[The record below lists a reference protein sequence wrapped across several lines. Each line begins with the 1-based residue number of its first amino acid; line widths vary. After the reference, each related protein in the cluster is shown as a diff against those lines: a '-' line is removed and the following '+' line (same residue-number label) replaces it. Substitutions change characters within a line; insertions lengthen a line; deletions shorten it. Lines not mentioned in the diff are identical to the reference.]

1 MVDVEG
7 RALCPG
13 SIPGVPITLPEV
25 DLAQSITADGRLRN
39 NVQEDCKMQNYEQIL
54 AELGIEIPEDKK
66 ADLKKK
72 FDENYRTKADY
83 DKAIIKRDEYKASL
97 DDVQTQLEEFKD
109 VDDLKTQISTL
120 TTQLANEKKAH
131 DDDTRKAALEKTVD
145 EFFATVDEKGEKVYD
160 FLNDITANH
169 YREELSKALDSDS
182 AKGKSI
188 ADIFKGMIT
197 DADGKQK
204 AGIFVD
210 KQQVAAQQ
218 NAAKFTKPAQQSGAS
233 GQKYTMSQLMKM
245 KNENP
250 DLDISQYMQ

>member
-1 MVDVEG
+1 
-7 RALCPG
+7 
-13 SIPGVPITLPEV
+13 
-25 DLAQSITADGRLRN
+25 
-39 NVQEDCKMQNYEQIL
+39 MQNYEQIL
-54 AELGIEIPEDKK
+54 TEFGIEIPEDKK

-83 DKAIIKRDEYKASL
+83 DKAIAKRDEYKTSL
-97 DDVQTQLEEFKD
+97 DDVQKQLEEFND
-109 VDDLKTQISTL
+109 VDVNDLKTQISTL
-120 TTQLANEKKAH
+120 TTQLADEKKAH

-145 EFFATVDEKGEKVYD
+145 EFFSSVDEKGEKVYD

-169 YREELSKALDSDS
+169 YREELTKALDSDS

-197 DADGKQK
+197 DADGNQK
-204 AGIFVD
+204 TGIFVD
-210 KQQVAAQQ
+210 KQQEATRQNVAR
-218 NAAKFTKPAQQSGAS
+218 FTGPAQQKGGS

-250 DLDISQYMQ
+250 DMDISQYMQ

>member
-120 TTQLANEKKAH
+120 TKQLADEKKAH
-131 DDDTRKAALEKTVD
+131 DDDTRKAELEKTISD
-145 EFFATVDEKGEKVYD
+145 FLATTDEKGEKVYD
-160 FLNDITANH
+160 FVNPITEDFYHA
-169 YREELSKALDSDS
+169 ELMKALDSDS

-188 ADIFKGMIT
+188 SDIFKAMVT
-197 DADGKQK
+197 DEKGQQK
-204 AGIFVD
+204 PQIFVD
-210 KQQVAAQQ
+210 KQQTEAQK
-218 NAAKFTKPAQQSGAS
+218 NAARFAMIAQKKGTSV
-233 GQKYTMSQLMKM
+233 QKYTMSQLMKM

>member
-1 MVDVEG
+1 
-7 RALCPG
+7 
-13 SIPGVPITLPEV
+13 
-25 DLAQSITADGRLRN
+25 
-39 NVQEDCKMQNYEQIL
+39 MQNYEQIL
-54 AELGIEIPEDKK
+54 TELGIEIPENKK

-83 DKAIIKRDEYKASL
+83 DKAILKRDEYKTSL
-97 DDVQTQLEEFKD
+97 DDVQKQLEEFKD
-109 VDDLKTQISTL
+109 VDVNDLKTQISTL
-120 TTQLANEKKAH
+120 TTQLADEKKAH

-145 EFFATVDEKGEKVYD
+145 EFFSSVDEKGEKVYD

-169 YREELSKALDSDS
+169 YREELAKALDSDS

-210 KQQVAAQQ
+210 KQQAAAQQ

>member
-97 DDVQTQLEEFKD
+97 DDVQKQLEEFKD

-188 ADIFKGMIT
+188 VDIFKGMIT

>member
-1 MVDVEG
+1 
-7 RALCPG
+7 
-13 SIPGVPITLPEV
+13 
-25 DLAQSITADGRLRN
+25 
-39 NVQEDCKMQNYEQIL
+39 MQNYEQIL
-54 AELGIEIPEDKK
+54 TEFGIEIPEDKK

-72 FDENYRTKADY
+72 FDENYRTTAVY
-83 DKAIIKRDEYKASL
+83 DKAIAKRDEYKTSL
-97 DDVQTQLEEFKD
+97 DDVKKQLEEFND
-109 VDDLKTQISTL
+109 VDVNDLKTQISTL
-120 TTQLANEKKAH
+120 TTQLADEKKAR

-145 EFFATVDEKGEKVYD
+145 EFFSSVDEKGEKAYD

-169 YREELSKALDSDS
+169 YRDELTKALDSDS
-182 AKGKSI
+182 TKGKSI

-210 KQQVAAQQ
+210 KQQAAAQQ
-218 NAAKFTKPAQQSGAS
+218 NAAKFTGPSQQKGGS

-250 DLDISQYMQ
+250 DMDISQYM

>member
-1 MVDVEG
+1 
-7 RALCPG
+7 
-13 SIPGVPITLPEV
+13 
-25 DLAQSITADGRLRN
+25 
-39 NVQEDCKMQNYEQIL
+39 MQNYEQIL
-54 AELGIEIPEDKK
+54 TELGIEIPEDKK

-83 DKAIIKRDEYKASL
+83 DKAITKRDEYKASL

-188 ADIFKGMIT
+188 VDIFKGMIT

-210 KQQVAAQQ
+210 KQQAAAQQ

>member
-1 MVDVEG
+1 
-7 RALCPG
+7 
-13 SIPGVPITLPEV
+13 
-25 DLAQSITADGRLRN
+25 
-39 NVQEDCKMQNYEQIL
+39 MQNYEQIL

-188 ADIFKGMIT
+188 VDIFKGMIT

-210 KQQVAAQQ
+210 KQQAAAQQ

>member
-97 DDVQTQLEEFKD
+97 DDVQTKLEEFKD

-188 ADIFKGMIT
+188 VDIFKGMIT

-210 KQQVAAQQ
+210 KQQAAAQQ

>member
-1 MVDVEG
+1 
-7 RALCPG
+7 
-13 SIPGVPITLPEV
+13 
-25 DLAQSITADGRLRN
+25 
-39 NVQEDCKMQNYEQIL
+39 MQNYEQIL

-188 ADIFKGMIT
+188 VDIFKGMIT

-210 KQQVAAQQ
+210 KQQAAAQQ

-245 KNENP
+245 KNADPN
-250 DLDISQYMQ
+250 LDISQYMQ

>member
-97 DDVQTQLEEFKD
+97 DDVQKQLEEFKD

-188 ADIFKGMIT
+188 VDIFKGMIT

-210 KQQVAAQQ
+210 KQQAAAQQ

>member
-1 MVDVEG
+1 
-7 RALCPG
+7 
-13 SIPGVPITLPEV
+13 
-25 DLAQSITADGRLRN
+25 
-39 NVQEDCKMQNYEQIL
+39 MQNYEQIL

-188 ADIFKGMIT
+188 VDIFKGMIT

-210 KQQVAAQQ
+210 KQQAAAQQ

-245 KNENP
+245 KNENS

>member
-1 MVDVEG
+1 
-7 RALCPG
+7 
-13 SIPGVPITLPEV
+13 
-25 DLAQSITADGRLRN
+25 
-39 NVQEDCKMQNYEQIL
+39 MQNYEQIL

-83 DKAIIKRDEYKASL
+83 DKAIIKRDEYKTSL
-97 DDVQTQLEEFKD
+97 DDVQKRLEEFKD
-109 VDDLKTQISTL
+109 VNDLKTQISTL

-210 KQQVAAQQ
+210 KQQAAAQQ

>member
-25 DLAQSITADGRLRN
+25 DLAQSISADGRLRN
-39 NVQEDCKMQNYEQIL
+39 TVREDCRMQNYEQIL
-54 AELGIEIPEDKK
+54 AELGIKIPEDKK

-188 ADIFKGMIT
+188 VDIFKGMIT

-210 KQQVAAQQ
+210 KQQAAAQQ

>member
-54 AELGIEIPEDKK
+54 AELGIKIPEDKK

-188 ADIFKGMIT
+188 VDIFKGMIT

-210 KQQVAAQQ
+210 KQQAAAQQ
-218 NAAKFTKPAQQSGAS
+218 NAAKFTKPAQQSGVS

>member
-1 MVDVEG
+1 
-7 RALCPG
+7 
-13 SIPGVPITLPEV
+13 
-25 DLAQSITADGRLRN
+25 
-39 NVQEDCKMQNYEQIL
+39 MQNYEQIL

-83 DKAIIKRDEYKASL
+83 DKAITKRDEYKTSL
-97 DDVQTQLEEFKD
+97 DDVQGKLEEFND
-109 VDDLKTQISTL
+109 VDVNDLKTQISTL
-120 TTQLANEKKAH
+120 TTQLADEKKAH
-131 DDDTRKAALEKTVD
+131 EDDTRKAELEKTVD
-145 EFFATVDEKGEKVYD
+145 EFFSSVDEKGEKVYD

-169 YREELSKALDSDS
+169 YRDELTKALDSDS

-197 DADGKQK
+197 DVDGNRK

-210 KQQVAAQQ
+210 KQQE
-218 NAAKFTKPAQQSGAS
+218 AAKQNVARFTGPAQQSGAS

>member
-83 DKAIIKRDEYKASL
+83 DKAIIKRDEYKTSL
-97 DDVQTQLEEFKD
+97 DDVQKQLEEFKD
-109 VDDLKTQISTL
+109 VDVNDLKTQISTL
-120 TTQLANEKKAH
+120 TTQLADEKKAH
-131 DDDTRKAALEKTVD
+131 DDDTRKTVD

-210 KQQVAAQQ
+210 KQQAAAQQ

>member
-1 MVDVEG
+1 
-7 RALCPG
+7 
-13 SIPGVPITLPEV
+13 
-25 DLAQSITADGRLRN
+25 
-39 NVQEDCKMQNYEQIL
+39 MQNYEQIL
-54 AELGIEIPEDKK
+54 AELGIKIPEDKK

-188 ADIFKGMIT
+188 VDIFKGMIT

-210 KQQVAAQQ
+210 KQQAAAQQ

>member
-1 MVDVEG
+1 
-7 RALCPG
+7 
-13 SIPGVPITLPEV
+13 
-25 DLAQSITADGRLRN
+25 
-39 NVQEDCKMQNYEQIL
+39 MQNYEQIL
-54 AELGIEIPEDKK
+54 TELGIEIPEDKK

-83 DKAIIKRDEYKASL
+83 DKAITKRDEYKTSL
-97 DDVQTQLEEFKD
+97 DDVQKQLEEFKD
-109 VDDLKTQISTL
+109 VDVNDLKTQISTL
-120 TTQLANEKKAH
+120 TTQLADEKKAH
-131 DDDTRKAALEKTVD
+131 DDDTRKAALEKTVSD
-145 EFFATVDEKGEKVYD
+145 FLTMTDEKGGKVYD
-160 FLNDITANH
+160 FVNPITEDF
-169 YREELSKALDSDS
+169 YRAELMKALDSDS

-204 AGIFVD
+204 PDIFVD
-210 KQQVAAQQ
+210 KQQKAAQK
-218 NAAKFTKPAQQSGAS
+218 NMAQFSTSMQQKGTS

>member
-188 ADIFKGMIT
+188 VDIFKGMIT

-210 KQQVAAQQ
+210 KQQAAAQQ

>member
-1 MVDVEG
+1 
-7 RALCPG
+7 
-13 SIPGVPITLPEV
+13 
-25 DLAQSITADGRLRN
+25 
-39 NVQEDCKMQNYEQIL
+39 MQNYEQIL

-97 DDVQTQLEEFKD
+97 DDVQKQLEEFKD

-188 ADIFKGMIT
+188 VDIFKGMIT

-210 KQQVAAQQ
+210 KQQAAAQQ